1 MGQKAGSRTPL
12 SKKATALPYYCEDG
26 LFLLWKVFW
35 QMRDDERTP
44 IRAAPPDAWNG
55 LPRYFFAWEAA
66 SLAPW
71 TKTTRVRSKARPMAR
86 PPRFLSG

>member
-44 IRAAPPDAWNG
+44 IRAALFLRLG
-55 LPRYFFAWEAA
+55 GSLPRPLDKDHQGQKQGQAHGEATQV
-66 SLAPW
+66 LE
-71 TKTTRVRSKARPMAR
+71 RIDD
-86 PPRFLSG
+86 L